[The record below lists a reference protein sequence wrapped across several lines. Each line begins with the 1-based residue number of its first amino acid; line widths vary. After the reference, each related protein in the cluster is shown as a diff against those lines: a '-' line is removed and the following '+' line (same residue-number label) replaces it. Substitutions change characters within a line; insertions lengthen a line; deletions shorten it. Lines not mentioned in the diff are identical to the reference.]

1 MKKALLLLV
10 TFLSFSAYA
19 QEDAWVYFSEKPN
32 AQTFL
37 SNPLSMLSQRAL
49 DRRAAQNIP
58 LDIQDVPI
66 HQAYIDQVTAAA
78 GITVLAKS
86 RWLNCLHVRGTA
98 ASIYALANL
107 PGVDH
112 LEFADAS
119 LNLRMPHAPAQIQPV
134 NKTMET
140 LVTFN
145 YGNSFNQIH
154 MMNGD
159 LLHVQNFTGAG
170 KVIAVL
176 DSGFPGVNTLNP
188 FARLRNNNLILGGYD
203 FVNKN
208 TNFYSAD
215 SHGTLVLSTM
225 GGFVDNQ
232 LVGTAPDASY
242 YLYITEDVNTENP
255 VEESNWVEAAE
266 MADYVGADIITS
278 SLGYFGFDNT
288 NYGHTYEDMTGNK
301 AFASRGANI
310 AFEKGIVVVASAGNS
325 GASTTEPHVGV
336 PAEANNVLAIGAVRS
351 NRNIASF
358 SSIGPSFDGRI
369 KPDLMAQ
376 GQASVLSTS
385 SGNIGTANGTSFS
398 GPILAGMI
406 ATFWSAVP
414 TLTNQE
420 VVNYVKQS
428 ADRYANP
435 DTLDWKYGYG
445 IPDFSAALNTALA
458 VSSVSKDVFT
468 VYPNPAS
475 AQFSIQL
482 PTTAQEASI
491 SIYTSV
497 GQLVQKST
505 VNATDTSISIEQLP
519 VGIYMYQIRSG
530 ANLQSGKLI
539 KN

>member
-1 MKKALLLLV
+1 MKKALLFLV
-10 TFLSFSAYA
+10 TIVSLSTYA
-19 QEDAWVYFSEKPN
+19 QEDAWVYFTGKPN

-58 LDIQDVPI
+58 LDFQDVPI
-66 HQAYIDQVTAAA
+66 HQAYIDQVTDAA

-170 KVIAVL
+170 KVVAVL
-176 DSGFPGVNTLNP
+176 DAGFPGVNTLNP
-188 FARLRNNNLILGGYD
+188 FARLRNNNLLLGGYD

-208 TNFYSAD
+208 TNFYTGD
-215 SHGTLVLSTM
+215 SHGMMVLSTM
-225 GGFVDNQ
+225 GGYVDAQ
-232 LVGTAPDASY
+232 LVGTAPDAKY
-242 YLYITEDVNTENP
+242 YLYITEDVNSENP

-288 NYGHTYEDMTGNK
+288 NYGHTYADMTGNK

-310 AFEKGIVVVASAGNS
+310 AFTRGIIVVASAGNE
-325 GASTTEPHVGV
+325 GASTEPHVGV

-351 NRNIASF
+351 NRSIASF

-376 GQASVLSTS
+376 GQASVLSTT
-385 SGNIGTANGTSFS
+385 SGNVGTANGTSFS

-435 DTLDWKYGYG
+435 NNQYGYG
-445 IPDFSAALNTALA
+445 IPDFSAALNSALA
-458 VSSVSKDVFT
+458 VSEVTKDLFT

-475 AQFSIQL
+475 TQISVQL
-482 PTTAQEASI
+482 PNTVQEASI

-497 GQLVQKST
+497 GQLLQQST
-505 VNATDTSISIEQLP
+505 VNAASSSVSIAQLP
-519 VGIYMYQIRSG
+519 AGIYFYQIRSG
-530 ANLQSGKLI
+530 AQLQAGKLI